1 MMGSTQRWNKKI
13 FSLLLE
19 KAKGDRSWRQ
29 FALDSGIS
37 YVQMRKLSGM
47 TQENPPRPKLIKKI
61 ALAAWNDIDLEDL
74 LYAAGIFP
82 PDTRKK
88 VKRQKSDTFLDRF
101 RALTP
106 KGRSSVEDYIAF
118 IADRESERM
127 SEKQSKQNKD

>member
-1 MMGSTQRWNKKI
+1 M
-13 FSLLLE
+13 LE

-29 FALDSGIS
+29 FAFDSGIS

>member
-1 MMGSTQRWNKKI
+1 MESTQRWNKKI

-29 FALDSGIS
+29 FAFDSGIS
-37 YVQMRKLSGM
+37 YVQMRKLSGK

>member
-1 MMGSTQRWNKKI
+1 MESTQRWNRKI

-29 FALDSGIS
+29 FAFDSGIS

-61 ALAAWNDIDLEDL
+61 ALAAWNDIDLGDL

>member
-1 MMGSTQRWNKKI
+1 MESTQRWNKKI

-29 FALDSGIS
+29 FAFDSDIS

-127 SEKQSKQNKD
+127 SETQSKQNKD

>member
-1 MMGSTQRWNKKI
+1 MESTQRWNRKI

-29 FALDSGIS
+29 FAFDSGIS

>member
-1 MMGSTQRWNKKI
+1 MESTQRWNKKI

-29 FALDSGIS
+29 FAFDSDIS

-127 SEKQSKQNKD
+127 SEKQSKHNKD

>member
-1 MMGSTQRWNKKI
+1 MESTQRWNKKI

-29 FALDSGIS
+29 FAFDSDIS

>member
-1 MMGSTQRWNKKI
+1 MESTQRWNKKI

-29 FALDSGIS
+29 FSFDSDIS

>member
-1 MMGSTQRWNKKI
+1 MESTQRWNKKI

-29 FALDSGIS
+29 FAFDSDIS

-106 KGRSSVEDYIAF
+106 KGRISVEDYIAF